1 MRAFL
6 KAYNFIKTSIW
17 KDDTSDFFVFQTA
30 QKIYNKI
37 KSRFTKNKVLIRISG
52 QSGSGKTSQL
62 FQANNYALRYSK
74 IKPIHLAVRNFAKF
88 YPKLNSNS
96 KFSASFRETTNG
108 FALKILIWILK
119 FSLDDNLDIMLEI
132 SFLDKRFEKFI
143 INETKKQN
151 YKVLYEIL
159 SVNKLLSDIFI
170 LKRKKSKG
178 RETAS
183 LSANYFEKNM
193 NKTYKFIKKKN
204 NSMCVMWSVF
214 EKSPIYFGKMRH
226 SYKSYKTAKS
236 KISGYI
242 LPEKELLEFKKYYLV
257 KLYQGVSV

>member
-17 KDDTSDFFVFQTA
+17 KDDTSDCFVFQTA

-62 FQANNYALRYSK
+62 FQANNYSLRYSK

-96 KFSASFRETTNG
+96 KFSTSFRETTNG

-119 FSLDDNLDIMLEI
+119 FSLDDNLVTSLDMPILFAIKDMGIIHYFIYGFIILIAILTSAVSSGYSLVNIFKKNKNYRYI
-132 SFLDKRFEKFI
+132 SFI
-143 INETKKQN
+143 ICLSSILFYKIDFSYLISSLYPILGVIGIIQILYLLLKKAP
-151 YKVLYEIL
+151 KT
-159 SVNKLLSDIFI
+159 DI
-170 LKRKKSKG
+170 
-178 RETAS
+178 
-183 LSANYFEKNM
+183 N
-193 NKTYKFIKKKN
+193 
-204 NSMCVMWSVF
+204 
-214 EKSPIYFGKMRH
+214 
-226 SYKSYKTAKS
+226 
-236 KISGYI
+236 
-242 LPEKELLEFKKYYLV
+242 
-257 KLYQGVSV
+257 